1 MIAPREPIRQG
12 NSIPAWHAKFLELL
26 PGIQRYARHAFRR
39 LPAEP
44 QADLTQEVVANCL
57 VAFVHLV
64 DRGKERHCLCHTAG
78 DVRGPAGS
86 LGPPRRYQ
94 INIHDISSRYAQMAK
109 GIRLERL
116 DHYDSKSEEW
126 REIVVEDRHA
136 TAADVARV
144 RIDFHD
150 WLQALSRRR
159 RRIAQMLASG
169 EATHAVAKQFRL
181 SDGRIS
187 QVRRELADSWLVFQG
202 DKPSPRKP
210 AAMPCDARYRNA
222 RPCFWIGLMGD
233 NPFGR

>member
-1 MIAPREPIRQG
+1 
-12 NSIPAWHAKFLELL
+12 
-26 PGIQRYARHAFRR
+26 
-39 LPAEP
+39 
-44 QADLTQEVVANCL
+44 
-57 VAFVHLV
+57 
-64 DRGKERHCLCHTAG
+64 
-78 DVRGPAGS
+78 
-86 LGPPRRYQ
+86 
-94 INIHDISSRYAQMAK
+94 MAK

-159 RRIAQMLASG
+159 RRIAQLLASG

-202 DKPSPRKP
+202 DKPSPEKAGR
-210 AAMPCDARYRNA
+210 DAV
-222 RPCFWIGLMGD
+222 
-233 NPFGR
+233 

>member
-1 MIAPREPIRQG
+1 MGAVSLQEIIPVIAPREPINQKR
-12 NSIPAWHAKFLELL
+12 SIPTWHAKFLELL

-39 LPAEP
+39 LSVEL

-64 DRGKERHCLCHTAG
+64 DRGKGDIAYATPLAMFAVRQVRAG
-78 DVRGPAGS
+78 RRVGS
-86 LGPPRRYQ
+86 RL
-94 INIHDISSRYAQMAK
+94 NIHDVSSQYAQLAK

-126 REIVVEDRHA
+126 QEIVVEDRRA

-144 RIDFHD
+144 RIDFQD

-159 RRIAQMLASG
+159 RRIAQMLAAG
-169 EATHAVAKQFRL
+169 EATRAVAKQFRL

-202 DKPSPRKP
+202 DKPSPEKADR
-210 AAMPCDARYRNA
+210 DAV
-222 RPCFWIGLMGD
+222 
-233 NPFGR
+233 